1 MSGTCILTANLCWK
15 EVRDLPVQLP
25 LNVQIN
31 EPRPETNAPKRIK
44 LSELL
49 GSKEAAMQE
58 CIIASQTFRKRMQ
71 LNR

>member
-1 MSGTCILTANLCWK
+1 
-15 EVRDLPVQLP
+15 LP

-31 EPRPETNAPKRIK
+31 EPCPETNAPKHIK

-49 GSKEAAMQE
+49 GSKKAAMQE